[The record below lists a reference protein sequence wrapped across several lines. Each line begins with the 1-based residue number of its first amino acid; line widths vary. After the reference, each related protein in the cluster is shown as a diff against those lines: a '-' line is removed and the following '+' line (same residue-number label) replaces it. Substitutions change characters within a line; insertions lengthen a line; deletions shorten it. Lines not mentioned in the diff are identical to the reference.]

1 MYSSRSWGADGLPPT
16 SNRFLSEAREDKDTS
31 STLYTYTCIYIH
43 WNEHNAT
50 ASGAHTHGEWV
61 CFATTIC
68 EPPMCTRSPQQQ
80 QQQQ

>member
-43 WNEHNAT
+43 WNEHNALLLVR
-50 ASGAHTHGEWV
+50 THMGV
-61 CFATTIC
+61 F
-68 EPPMCTRSPQQQ
+68 RNNNL
-80 QQQQ
+80 